1 MDRRINSI
9 AIVGLAVISMFIAAC
24 NPTAPKIART
34 GPITSLPIQVSPS
47 GLQLENTS
55 LVPYKLSEWASR
67 TKDLTFPAKTTD
79 FGVFSSPRLS
89 IYKPE
94 GDGPFPAIVLQHQC
108 GGLTNPRTGWTNRS
122 MLEWAKRAVNRGY
135 VALLMDS
142 LDPRGVG
149 TVCYGFKGGVNWGRG
164 FKDVQQG
171 AQHLRT
177 LDYVDKDRVY
187 LAGFSWGAS
196 IAILASSRTAV
207 DSIGVPG
214 RFNAIASFYPVC
226 RVTPRRNRPYEIIT
240 KNIDRPLLVFMGDK
254 DNETPPQ
261 DCIDR
266 LEPMREKGAPIE
278 LLLYQDATHCFD
290 CSSLNGF
297 RKTDVKGDSII
308 YYYDEQ
314 ITNHAA
320 DRMFKFFEGASPREA
335 LQKPPYRRQ

>member
-1 MDRRINSI
+1 MNKRINPHATI
-9 AIVGLAVISMFIAAC
+9 GFIAASIFISGC
-24 NPTAPKIART
+24 NTNKPKVART
-34 GPITSLPIQVSPS
+34 GPITSVPIHVSPS
-47 GLQLENTS
+47 GVQLENSS

-67 TKDLTFPAKTTD
+67 SKDLTFPTKITD
-79 FGVFSSPRLS
+79 FGFFSSPRLS
-89 IYKPE
+89 LYKPE
-94 GDGPFPAIVLQHQC
+94 GNGPFPAVVLQHQC
-108 GGLTNPRTGWTNRS
+108 GGLTNTRTGWTNRS
-122 MLEWAKRAVNRGY
+122 MLEWAKRAVDKGY

-142 LDPRGVG
+142 LSPRGVG
-149 TVCYGFKGGVNWGRG
+149 TVCYGFRGGVNWGRG

-196 IAILASSRTAV
+196 IALLASSSTAV
-207 DSIGVPG
+207 ESIGTPG

-226 RVTPRRNRPYEIIT
+226 RVTPRRNPPYEIIT
-240 KNIDRPLLVFMGDK
+240 ENIDRPLLVFMGDK

-266 LEPMREKGAPIE
+266 LEPMRQRGAPIE
-278 LLLYQDATHCFD
+278 LFLYQDVTHCFD

-297 RKTDVKGDSII
+297 RKTDVKGDSIV

-320 DRMFKFFEGASPREA
+320 DRMFKFFEESSSR
-335 LQKPPYRRQ
+335 